1 MATKPTTDAIEILE
15 RIESKDPELATLV
28 EVELRKFRI
37 AEKIRQAREKAGL
50 SQKELA
56 KRINTT
62 QSVVS
67 RLESSGYER
76 FSLNTLIKIATAL
89 NCNIRLDLE
98 PIIDG

>member
-15 RIESKDPELATLV
+15 RIESKDPELAALV
-28 EVELRKFRI
+28 EVELRKIRI

-50 SQKELA
+50 SQRELA

-67 RLESSGYER
+67 RWESSDYER
-76 FSLNTLIKIATAL
+76 FSLNTLIKIAAAL

-98 PIIDG
+98 PVIDG